1 MSLIVQKFGGSSVK
15 DVERMKEVARRVI
28 EEAERGNQVVA
39 AVSAM
44 GNTTDELLAMADQIM
59 EDPPAREVDM
69 LLASGEQISSAILA
83 IAIESLGKSAIAL
96 TGPQVGIETDSVHGR
111 ARIVHI
117 NDARIRAALD
127 EGKIVIVAGFQGVTG
142 EQEITTLGR
151 GGSDTT
157 AVALAA
163 ALEAERCDIFTDV
176 DGVYTAD
183 PKIVP
188 GARRLDSIT
197 YDEMLEMASLGAQ
210 VLHGRSVELAKNYQV
225 PLRVLS
231 SFNNSA
237 GTMVVQE
244 YQNMENFIVRAVA
257 LDRGQAKIS
266 LIGVPDKPGMAA
278 ALFTKLG
285 DADVPVDMIIQN
297 IGSDGRN
304 DISFTVNLED
314 FRRTELMAREV
325 CGEIG
330 ALEVQTVPRVAKLSV
345 VGVGMKTHSG
355 VAGKMFRAMASE
367 AISIQTISTSEI
379 CVSCLIDLDRADDAL
394 RAVHKEFGLSESAE
408 Q

>member
-1 MSLIVQKFGGSSVK
+1 
-15 DVERMKEVARRVI
+15 
-28 EEAERGNQVVA
+28 
-39 AVSAM
+39 
-44 GNTTDELLAMADQIM
+44 
-59 EDPPAREVDM
+59 
-69 LLASGEQISSAILA
+69 
-83 IAIESLGKSAIAL
+83 
-96 TGPQVGIETDSVHGR
+96 
-111 ARIVHI
+111 
-117 NDARIRAALD
+117 
-127 EGKIVIVAGFQGVTG
+127 
-142 EQEITTLGR
+142 
-151 GGSDTT
+151 
-157 AVALAA
+157 
-163 ALEAERCDIFTDV
+163 
-176 DGVYTAD
+176 
-183 PKIVP
+183 
-188 GARRLDSIT
+188 
-197 YDEMLEMASLGAQ
+197 
-210 VLHGRSVELAKNYQV
+210 
-225 PLRVLS
+225 
-231 SFNNSA
+231 
-237 GTMVVQE
+237 
-244 YQNMENFIVRAVA
+244 
-257 LDRGQAKIS
+257 
-266 LIGVPDKPGMAA
+266 MAA

-394 RAVHKEFGLSESAE
+394 RAVHKEFGLSESDE